1 MNARKFLSI
10 SKLALVLILGYIV
23 ATLLLASRNSTEVFA
38 PASAVGTENGSAVEV
53 LHSAQ
58 DSADDWSVI
67 VSRSIFGAAG
77 KPLNQMQSEP
87 GRADGG
93 FLPSAS
99 QELGLELVGTVCGS
113 PPFSRAIIRNTKTK
127 AVDLYRPG
135 QAVAGA
141 YIQSIED
148 NVVILIHEGRR
159 KMLSLKTAEA
169 ALPATAARDTK
180 DAPGGVK
187 PAAYLPPT
195 RISEQPAAVS
205 TSRIGYIEEILSRAV
220 IEPYTVNGKVEGLK
234 ITGLED
240 VPVAEG
246 LGLKNGDVI
255 RIVNGQQLT
264 SIQKAFQVFQKAKS
278 QPAINLELSRG
289 DETKELTFDLQ

>member
-1 MNARKFLSI
+1 LSI
-10 SKLALVLILGYIV
+10 SKLALVLILCYIV
-23 ATLLLASRNSTEVFA
+23 AASLLVWRSSTEVFG
-38 PASAVGTENGSAVEV
+38 PASAVGTENGSAAETAYP
-53 LHSAQ
+53 AQ
-58 DSADDWSVI
+58 DSAEDWSVI
-67 VSRSIFGAAG
+67 VRRSIFGAAG
-77 KPLNQMQSEP
+77 KPSNQMQSEP
-87 GRADGG
+87 GRADAG

-113 PPFSRAIIRNTKTK
+113 PPFSRAIVRDTKTK
-127 AVDLYRPG
+127 IVDLYRPG
-135 QAVAGA
+135 QTVAGA

-169 ALPATAARDTK
+169 APAATAARDIK
-180 DAPGGVK
+180 DAPGVK
-187 PAAYLPPT
+187 PAAYLAPT

-205 TSRIGYIEEILSRAV
+205 TSRIGYIEEILSKAV

-240 VPVAEG
+240 VPVAEA
-246 LGLKNGDVI
+246 LGLKNGDII

>member
-1 MNARKFLSI
+1 LNACKLLFI
-10 SKLALVLILGYIV
+10 SKLALVLILCYIV
-23 ATLLLASRNSTEVFA
+23 ASSLLVWRSSTEVFA
-38 PASAVGTENGSAVEV
+38 PASAVGTENGSAAEMPYP
-53 LHSAQ
+53 AQ
-58 DSADDWSVI
+58 DSAEDWSVI

-77 KPLNQMQSEP
+77 KPSSRMQSEP
-87 GRADGG
+87 GRTDGG
-93 FLPSAS
+93 FLPSAG

-169 ALPATAARDTK
+169 APPATAARDTK

-187 PAAYLPPT
+187 PAPYLAPA
-195 RISEQPAAVS
+195 RISEQPAAVKP
-205 TSRIGYIEEILSRAV
+205 SRIGYIEDILSKAV
-220 IEPYTVNGKVEGLK
+220 IEPYSVNGKVEGLK

-240 VPVAEG
+240 VPVAEA

-264 SIQKAFQVFQKAKS
+264 SLQKAFQVFQKARS
-278 QPAINLELSRG
+278 QPAMNLELSRG

>member
-1 MNARKFLSI
+1 MNARKLLSI
-10 SKLALVLILGYIV
+10 SKLALVLILCYIV
-23 ATLLLASRNSTEVFA
+23 AASLLVRRSSTEVFA
-38 PASAVGTENGSAVEV
+38 PASAVGTENGSAVEM

-77 KPLNQMQSEP
+77 KPSNQMQSEP
-87 GRADGG
+87 GHADAGS
-93 FLPSAS
+93 LPSAG
-99 QELGLELVGTVCGS
+99 QELGLELLGTVCGS

-169 ALPATAARDTK
+169 GAPANVAKSVNDAA
-180 DAPGGVK
+180 GGIK

-205 TSRIGYIEEILSRAV
+205 TSRIGCIEEILSKAT
-220 IEPYTVNGKVEGLK
+220 IEPYTVNGKVDGLK

-240 VPVAEG
+240 VPVAEA

-289 DETKELTFDLQ
+289 NEAKNVTFDLQ

>member
-1 MNARKFLSI
+1 LFI
-10 SKLALVLILGYIV
+10 SKLALVLILCYIV
-23 ATLLLASRNSTEVFA
+23 ATSLLVWRSSTEVFA
-38 PASAVGTENGSAVEV
+38 PASAVGTENGSAAEMAYP
-53 LHSAQ
+53 AQ
-58 DSADDWSVI
+58 DSAEDWSVI
-67 VSRSIFGAAG
+67 VRRSIFGAAG
-77 KPLNQMQSEP
+77 KPSSGMQSEP
-87 GRADGG
+87 GRADVG

-99 QELGLELVGTVCGS
+99 HELGLELVGTVCGS
-113 PPFSRAIIRNTKTK
+113 PPFSRAIVRDTKTK
-127 AVDLYRPG
+127 TVDLYRPG
-135 QAVAGA
+135 QTVAGA

-169 ALPATAARDTK
+169 GAPANAAK
-180 DAPGGVK
+180 NANDAAGGIK

-195 RISEQPAAVS
+195 RISEQPAAVN
-205 TSRIGYIEEILSRAV
+205 TSRIGYIEEILSKAV

-240 VPVAEG
+240 VPVAG
-246 LGLKNGDVI
+246 ALGLKNGDII
-255 RIVNGQQLT
+255 RMVNGQQLT

>member
-1 MNARKFLSI
+1 
-10 SKLALVLILGYIV
+10 VLILGYIV

-141 YIQSIED
+141 YVQSIED

-159 KMLSLKTAEA
+159 KMLSLKIAEA
-169 ALPATAARDTK
+169 APPATAARDTK

-187 PAAYLPPT
+187 PTPYLRPA
-195 RISEQPAAVS
+195 RIPEQPAAVKPS
-205 TSRIGYIEEILSRAV
+205 KIGYIEDILSKAV
-220 IEPYTVNGKVEGLK
+220 IEPYSVNGKVEGLK

-240 VPVAEG
+240 VPVAEA

-264 SIQKAFQVFQKAKS
+264 SLQKAFQVFQKARS

-289 DETKELTFDLQ
+289 DETKELTFDLH

>member
-1 MNARKFLSI
+1 M
-10 SKLALVLILGYIV
+10 LILGYIV

-38 PASAVGTENGSAVEV
+38 PASAVGTETGSAAEM

-58 DSADDWSVI
+58 DSAEDWSVI

-77 KPLNQMQSEP
+77 RPSNQMQSEP

-93 FLPSAS
+93 FLSSAGR
-99 QELGLELVGTVCGS
+99 ELGLELVGTVCGS

-135 QAVAGA
+135 QTVAGA
-141 YIQSIED
+141 YIESVED
-148 NVVILIHEGRR
+148 NVVILIHEGQR

-169 ALPATAARDTK
+169 GPPATAARDTK

-187 PAAYLPPT
+187 PVAYLPPT

-205 TSRIGYIEEILSRAV
+205 TSRIGYIEEILSKAV
-220 IEPYTVNGKVEGLK
+220 IEPYTVNGKAEGLK
-234 ITGLED
+234 ITGLEN
-240 VPVAEG
+240 VPVAEA

-264 SIQKAFQVFQKAKS
+264 SLQKAFQVFQKARS
-278 QPAINLELSRG
+278 QPAINIELSRG
-289 DETKELTFDLQ
+289 DETKELTFDLH

>member
-1 MNARKFLSI
+1 LYTHNLLSI
-10 SKLALVLILGYIV
+10 SKLALVLILCYIV
-23 ATLLLASRNSTEVFA
+23 AASLLVWRSSTEVFG
-38 PASAVGTENGSAVEV
+38 PASAVGTENGSAAETAYP
-53 LHSAQ
+53 AQ
-58 DSADDWSVI
+58 DSAEDWSVI
-67 VSRSIFGAAG
+67 VRRSIFGAAG
-77 KPLNQMQSEP
+77 KPSNQMQSEP
-87 GRADGG
+87 GRADAG

-113 PPFSRAIIRNTKTK
+113 PPFSRAIVRDTKTK
-127 AVDLYRPG
+127 IVDLYRPG
-135 QAVAGA
+135 QTVAGA

-169 ALPATAARDTK
+169 APAATAARDIK
-180 DAPGGVK
+180 DAPGVK
-187 PAAYLPPT
+187 PAAYLAPT

-205 TSRIGYIEEILSRAV
+205 TSRIGYIEEILSKAV

-240 VPVAEG
+240 VPVAEA
-246 LGLKNGDVI
+246 LGLKNGDII

>member
-1 MNARKFLSI
+1 MNARKLLSI

-23 ATLLLASRNSTEVFA
+23 ATLLLGPRNSREVFA
-38 PASAVGTENGSAVEV
+38 PDSAVGIENGSAAEMAYP
-53 LHSAQ
+53 AQ

-93 FLPSAS
+93 FLPSAG

-159 KMLSLKTAEA
+159 KMLSLKTAEGGA
-169 ALPATAARDTK
+169 PANVAKSAN

-187 PAAYLPPT
+187 PAPYLAPT

-205 TSRIGYIEEILSRAV
+205 TSRIGYIEDILSKAV

-240 VPVAEG
+240 VPVAEA

-264 SIQKAFQVFQKAKS
+264 SLQKAFQVFQKAKS

-289 DETKELTFDLQ
+289 DETKELTFDLR

>member
-1 MNARKFLSI
+1 M
-10 SKLALVLILGYIV
+10 
-23 ATLLLASRNSTEVFA
+23 
-38 PASAVGTENGSAVEV
+38 

-58 DSADDWSVI
+58 GSAEDWSVI

-77 KPLNQMQSEP
+77 KPSNRMQSEP
-87 GRADGG
+87 GRTDTG
-93 FLPSAS
+93 FLLSAG

-113 PPFSRAIIRNTKTK
+113 PPFSRAIVRDTKTK
-127 AVDLYRPG
+127 IVDLYRPG
-135 QAVAGA
+135 QTVAGA

-169 ALPATAARDTK
+169 APAATAARDIK
-180 DAPGGVK
+180 DAPGVK
-187 PAAYLPPT
+187 PAAYLAPT

-205 TSRIGYIEEILSRAV
+205 TSRIGYIEEILSKAV

-240 VPVAEG
+240 VPVAEA
-246 LGLKNGDVI
+246 LGLKNGDII

>member
-1 MNARKFLSI
+1 LFI

-23 ATLLLASRNSTEVFA
+23 ATSLPAPRDSTEVFA
-38 PASAVGTENGSAVEV
+38 PASAVGTENGSAAEMAYP
-53 LHSAQ
+53 AQ
-58 DSADDWSVI
+58 DSAEDWSVI

-77 KPLNQMQSEP
+77 KPSNQMQSEP
-87 GRADGG
+87 GRADAG
-93 FLPSAS
+93 FLPSAG

-135 QAVAGA
+135 QTVAGA

-169 ALPATAARDTK
+169 APAATAARDIK
-180 DAPGGVK
+180 DAPGVK
-187 PAAYLPPT
+187 PAAYLAPT

-205 TSRIGYIEEILSRAV
+205 TSRIGYIEEILSKAV

-240 VPVAEG
+240 VPVAEA
-246 LGLKNGDVI
+246 LGLKNGDII